1 MGHMLMPA
9 EHSGKTMHS
18 AWYEGA
24 QAFAGQ
30 AFKRQMFLCKANGSK
45 ELRKRNY
52 YLMSYCFSFL
62 RSVPRFNPKTID
74 ALL

>member
-1 MGHMLMPA
+1 MGRNFMPA
-9 EHSGKTMHS
+9 EQSGKTMNS
-18 AWYEGA
+18 VCYEGA

-30 AFKRQMFLCKANGSK
+30 AFRRQMFLCKANGSK

-62 RSVPRFNPKTID
+62 RRVPRFNPKTID